1 MKTLIRQIHTIVTCD
16 DGDRILHG
24 ANLLLDGGVIASLD
38 AADDAQADRVIDGRN
53 LFVYPG
59 LVNTHHHLYQYF
71 TRNLPQ
77 VQGFALFDWLTA
89 LYGIWAGLD
98 ADIVY
103 QSSLAGMAEL
113 MRYGCTT
120 CFDHH
125 YVFPT
130 GQEGLIDAQFEAAAA
145 LGIRMHAS
153 RGSMSLSQ
161 KDGGLPPDSVVQP
174 LEPIL
179 RDSRRLIETYHDPSP
194 LSMRQVVLAPCS
206 PFSVTAELMTE
217 SAALAR
223 AYGVRLHTHLCETKD
238 EERYTLERTGLRPFA
253 YMESLGWVG
262 PDVFYAHGIH
272 FNDAELRALA
282 DTGTGVAHC
291 PCSNMKLS
299 SGVMRLPEMLRLGV
313 PVGLAVDGSAS
324 NDASNLLEE
333 IRTAYL
339 LHRLTAGD
347 DAPTGY
353 ALLKL
358 ATRGGA
364 RLLGRN
370 DIGRLAVGC
379 AADLF
384 AIRMDRPE
392 LLCAGR
398 DAANLFGTVGYH
410 RAADYVFVNG
420 RLTVE
425 DGALL
430 RVDEARLQAGA
441 AAAVRR
447 LLEKS

>member
-194 LSMRQVVLAPCS
+194 PVHAAGGPC
-206 PFSVTAELMTE
+206 
-217 SAALAR
+217 
-223 AYGVRLHTHLCETKD
+223 
-238 EERYTLERTGLRPFA
+238 
-253 YMESLGWVG
+253 
-262 PDVFYAHGIH
+262 
-272 FNDAELRALA
+272 
-282 DTGTGVAHC
+282 
-291 PCSNMKLS
+291 
-299 SGVMRLPEMLRLGV
+299 
-313 PVGLAVDGSAS
+313 
-324 NDASNLLEE
+324 
-333 IRTAYL
+333 
-339 LHRLTAGD
+339 
-347 DAPTGY
+347 
-353 ALLKL
+353 ALLSVL
-358 ATRGGA
+358 GDGRTDDRERGAGA
-364 RLLGRN
+364 RLR
-370 DIGRLAVGC
+370 
-379 AADLF
+379 
-384 AIRMDRPE
+384 
-392 LLCAGR
+392 
-398 DAANLFGTVGYH
+398 
-410 RAADYVFVNG
+410 RAA
-420 RLTVE
+420 
-425 DGALL
+425 AHAPL
-430 RVDEARLQAGA
+430 RNEG
-441 AAAVRR
+441 
-447 LLEKS
+447 